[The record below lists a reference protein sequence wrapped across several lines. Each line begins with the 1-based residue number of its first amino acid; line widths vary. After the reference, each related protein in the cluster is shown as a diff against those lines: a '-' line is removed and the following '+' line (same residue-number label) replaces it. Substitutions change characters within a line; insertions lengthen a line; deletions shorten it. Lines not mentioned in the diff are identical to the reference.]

1 MSNAM
6 SNPFNLS
13 QIKNSNLRYIA
24 QKISRIDILEALY
37 DEWLEK
43 LSDEYGESILKA
55 DRGDKASDYITHLLK
70 CLNVKS
76 DIINPEHFD
85 NVPKTGPLVIVANHP
100 LGGLEGMLLTKILL
114 KIRPD
119 LKVLTNQLL
128 RNIPEFKD
136 VFIGVDVLNK
146 GKQRENAKGMREV
159 ARHLSHHEGALLVFP
174 AGTVSAIELPSF
186 SVSDTPWSPMVTR
199 LARKYNAPILPI
211 FVEGENSR
219 SFYLSGL
226 IHKRLRTMLLPR
238 AMFKKSGQTIPLHIG
253 DLIHASDMKRLKND
267 DIATSY
273 ARLCCE
279 VLASKNETVA
289 EPEDSLIMHD
299 LKQDIDQDIITNHIK
314 TLEAHLLY
322 SEDKFSAYCAPHEV
336 LGPIKEQLAIERER
350 TFRLVDEGT
359 GREIDSD
366 RFDAHYQ
373 HLFLWDKDAKKIAGG
388 YRIGV
393 TADVIKE
400 KGINGLYSHSLFNY
414 NQKFIEKMGNTVEV
428 GRSFVTKDYQ
438 RHPKALDMLWKGIG
452 RFIATNPE
460 NHTLF
465 GCVSI
470 SRQYSPLGSAL
481 LTQTFL
487 SHHGV
492 DDKLQRK
499 VKARK
504 PIKNLDTP
512 WTQEQIKNLS
522 EIPVLSKLVGRIDVN
537 KSIPILIRHYL
548 SLGGKFLSFTVN
560 EGFNSSLDGLIIVD
574 LRETK
579 DKYLK
584 RYMGEE
590 KLKAFREQWK
600 DKEDV
605 A

>member
-1 MSNAM
+1 M
-6 SNPFNLS
+6 SNPFSLT
-13 QIKNSNLRYIA
+13 QIKNVALRRVI
-24 QKISRIDILEALY
+24 QKISKIDVLEVLY
-37 DEWLEK
+37 NDWLK
-43 LSDEYGESILKA
+43 HLSDNPDEPTVGGK
-55 DRGDKASDYITHLLK
+55 RRNKASDFIEY
-70 CLNVKS
+70 CLGCLDVKS
-76 DIINPEHFD
+76 DVINPEHFD

-100 LGGLEGMLLTKILL
+100 LGGLEGVLLTYMLL

-119 LKVLTNQLL
+119 LKVLTNELL
-128 RNIPEFKD
+128 KNIPEFHD
-136 VFIGVDVLNK
+136 VFIGVDVLNQ

-159 ARHLSHHEGALLVFP
+159 AKHLSHDGALLVFP
-174 AGTVSAIELPSF
+174 AGTVSRIQLPSLTI
-186 SVSDTPWSPMVTR
+186 SDAPWSYMITR
-199 LARKYNAPILPI
+199 LARKYSAPILPI

-219 SFYLSGL
+219 AFYLSGL

-238 AMFKKSGQTIPLHIG
+238 AMLSKSGQEIPLHIG
-253 DLIHASDMKRLKND
+253 DMIHASDIKRLKND
-267 DIATSY
+267 KIATSY
-273 ARLCCE
+273 VRLCCE
-279 VLASKNETVA
+279 VLASKNETQDQ
-289 EPEDSLIMHD
+289 PEDSLTMHD
-299 LKQDIDQDIITNHIK
+299 LKQDVDIDIVTNHINS
-314 TLEAHLLY
+314 LEDYLLY
-322 SEDKFSAYCAPHEV
+322 SEDKFSVYCTPYDA
-336 LGPIKEQLAIERER
+336 LGPVKEQLAIERER

-359 GREIDSD
+359 GRELDTDQFDS
-366 RFDAHYQ
+366 HYQ
-373 HLFLWDKDAKKIAGG
+373 HLFLWDKEAQKIAGG

-393 TADVIKE
+393 TKDVIKD
-400 KGINGLYSHSLFNY
+400 KGLHGLYSHSLFHY
-414 NQKFIEKMGNTVEV
+414 DQKFIEKMGNTVEV
-428 GRSFVTKDYQ
+428 GRSFVTEDYQ

-452 RFIATNPE
+452 RFIADNPE

-470 SRQYSPLGSAL
+470 SRQYSPLGTAL

-504 PIKNLDTP
+504 PLKNLDTP

-574 LRETK
+574 LRQTK

-590 KLKAFREQWK
+590 KLKQFRTKWQSKK
-600 DKEDV
+600 DKKD
-605 A
+605 AT